1 MSALTFQYCRGG
13 VYFPKLGLWLD
24 PHEPQAGPEKVFI
37 SHAHGDH
44 IGEHR
49 EVILSAPTAHFLRER
64 IGGAREEH
72 VLSFGQPTAFDSDGS
87 HWQLTLL
94 PAGHVFGS
102 AMSWIEAE
110 GQSLLYTGDFKL
122 RRGLSAEPCE
132 PRRAETLIMETTYG
146 QPKYQF
152 PPTTE
157 VLKGVIRF
165 CREAIDNDETPV
177 LLGYS
182 LGKSQE
188 LLRGLADAHLPITLH
203 ESFFKLTQIYE
214 RLGQTFPRYGKF
226 EGRPVAGNVL
236 ICPPLSNLSAVL
248 RKLGRVRTAVLTGW
262 AVDPNCRFRYQTDAA
277 FPLSDHAD
285 FTDLVEFAK
294 RVTPKKV
301 FTLHGFAAD
310 FAQTLRELGFDARA
324 LSEEEQ
330 LSLQLEISSSSLQV
344 PGFKLAEAV
353 APVPAARE
361 PTPDPCQEGSRTSV
375 PRPSLPFLCPQ
386 HGFLRFAEACCAV
399 GAVGSKLEKI
409 RLLADYI

>member
-1 MSALTFQYCRGG
+1 MSALTFQFYRGG
-13 VYFPKLGLWLD
+13 VYFPKLALWLD
-24 PHEPQAGPEKVFI
+24 PHEPQAGPEKVFL
-37 SHAHGDH
+37 SHAHSDH

-49 EVILSAPTAHFLRER
+49 EVILSAPTAHFLRAR
-64 IGGAREEH
+64 LDGAREEH
-72 VLSFGQPTAFDSDGS
+72 VLSFGNPSAFENGGVR
-87 HWQLTLL
+87 WRITLL

-146 QPKYQF
+146 QPRYRF
-152 PPTTE
+152 PPTAD

-165 CREAIDNDETPV
+165 CREAIDNDETAV

-188 LLRGLADAHLPITLH
+188 LLRGLADAGLPITLH
-203 ESFFKLTQIYE
+203 ESVFKLAQIYE
-214 RLGQTFPRYGKF
+214 RLGQTFPRYGTFK
-226 EGRPVAGNVL
+226 GRPVAGHVL

-248 RKLGRVRTAVLTGW
+248 RRLGRVRTAVLTGW

-285 FTDLVEFAK
+285 FSDLVEFVK
-294 RVTPKKV
+294 RVAPRRV

-330 LSLQLEISSSSLQV
+330 LALPL
-344 PGFKLAEAV
+344 
-353 APVPAARE
+353 
-361 PTPDPCQEGSRTSV
+361 EGSSFSVRAPSPREARTG
-375 PRPSLPFLCPQ
+375 RGLGGFPSCANNPPLPGP
-386 HGFLRFAEACCAV
+386 
-399 GAVGSKLEKI
+399 
-409 RLLADYI
+409 LLPWWEEREMSNRHAGGLIQWQ

>member
-1 MSALTFQYCRGG
+1 
-13 VYFPKLGLWLD
+13 
-24 PHEPQAGPEKVFI
+24 GPEKVFI
-37 SHAHGDH
+37 SHAHSDH

-49 EVILSAPTAHFLRER
+49 EVILSAPTAHFLRAR
-64 IGGAREEH
+64 IGGTREER
-72 VLSFGQPTAFDSDGS
+72 VLSFGQPTAFDSGGV
-87 HWQLTLL
+87 HWQITLL

-132 PRRAETLIMETTYG
+132 PHRAGTLIMETTYG
-146 QPKYQF
+146 QPRYQF
-152 PPTTE
+152 PPATE
-157 VLKGVIRF
+157 VLQGVIRF
-165 CREAIDNDETPV
+165 CREAIDNDETAV

-188 LLRGLADAHLPITLH
+188 LLRGLADAGLPIALH
-203 ESFFKLTQIYE
+203 DSVFKLTQIYE

-226 EGRPVAGNVL
+226 EGRLVSGYVL
-236 ICPPLSNLSAVL
+236 ICPPVSNLSALL
-248 RKLGRVRTAVLTGW
+248 RRLGRVRTAVLTGW

-285 FTDLVEFAK
+285 FTDLVEFVK
-294 RVTPKKV
+294 RVEPKKV

-330 LSLQLEISSSSLQV
+330 LSLPLEVSSFSFQQSGLK
-344 PGFKLAEAV
+344 FAETATPV
-353 APVPAARE
+353 AAANE
-361 PTPDPCQEGSRTSV
+361 PTPPPSQEGSWTTV
-375 PRPSLPFLCPQ
+375 PRHSPCSSGAALGTEIESDKPRHATKEALSRLP
-386 HGFLRFAEACCAV
+386 RREEMAV
-399 GAVGSKLEKI
+399 ESRDPEYPGTTPLPVAQSAPDL
-409 RLLADYI
+409 